1 MFYLPVI
8 ALFVSLGSVAGQTIP
23 ISDLHQNNSS
33 GVPLLLNS
41 IVQVQG
47 VVTVSDQFANVSYL
61 QDSTGGV
68 AVFDAGFVGSV
79 QIGDTV
85 LITGTVAQFRG
96 LTELVTVTIDSML
109 GNGGQPE
116 PKVITASDVN
126 AEGIEG
132 VENLEGQLVRLN
144 DVTLNNPSGNWPSS
158 NGTEVASD
166 STGSFTIFI
175 DRDTEIAST
184 AKPQAAF
191 DIIGVFGQFDFS
203 SPFTSGYQIIPRFL
217 PDIIEGEGIIFSSA
231 PKISDVGRTW
241 VEIAWSTEDSSF
253 GSMSFENESG
263 SLTGEVESG
272 LTAGEHSVRIEG
284 LDPATFYF
292 ARAIASFG
300 TDTVRTAEIIIIT
313 VSPSESSGEI
323 GVYFNNSVD
332 TSYAISG
339 NYANGD
345 VNFLN
350 LFVEKIESAE
360 YSIDFCLYSMNI
372 SGISTAIIDARD
384 RGVKIRFIYQN
395 RSTQSAVQTLIS
407 AGIEVIDNTFGD
419 NPGTEFQHN
428 KFVIFDGRGDA
439 SASNDWLLTGSTN
452 WTNQGTFDN
461 KQNLILI
468 QDRSLAKVYTRE
480 FNEMW
485 GSVSDI
491 PNPDSSKFT
500 TNKANN
506 IPHFLRVGGIRVG
519 VYMSPTDGV
528 TSKIIEKSGAALES
542 IYFAILAFTRDDI
555 AGGMK
560 ERFDNVPDFHL
571 RGLFDD
577 SMDQNVS
584 VYPDMIDWG
593 MDVYLDSDNF
603 TLHHKYMI
611 IDGFNAGE
619 ESVLITGSHNW
630 STSAETRHNEN
641 TIIIYDSLIVNQYV
655 QEFAARYKTAS
666 GLDLPKYEVISVKE
680 NDGALP
686 EKFSLSQNYPNPFNP
701 VTAIEFTLP
710 TSGVVSL
717 IVYNLLGQEVA
728 RLVDDFQPAGYHKI
742 TWDASNMASGI
753 YLYRI
758 EVMERRS
765 ASPTFVQTRKMVLL
779 K

>member
-1 MFYLPVI
+1 
-8 ALFVSLGSVAGQTIP
+8 
-23 ISDLHQNNSS
+23 
-33 GVPLLLNS
+33 
-41 IVQVQG
+41 
-47 VVTVSDQFANVSYL
+47 
-61 QDSTGGV
+61 
-68 AVFDAGFVGSV
+68 
-79 QIGDTV
+79 
-85 LITGTVAQFRG
+85 
-96 LTELVTVTIDSML
+96 
-109 GNGGQPE
+109 
-116 PKVITASDVN
+116 
-126 AEGIEG
+126 
-132 VENLEGQLVRLN
+132 VEV
-144 DVTLNNPSGNWPSS
+144 
-158 NGTEVASD
+158 
-166 STGSFTIFI
+166 
-175 DRDTEIAST
+175 
-184 AKPQAAF
+184 
-191 DIIGVFGQFDFS
+191 
-203 SPFTSGYQIIPRFL
+203 
-217 PDIIEGEGIIFSSA
+217 
-231 PKISDVGRTW
+231 
-241 VEIAWSTEDSSF
+241 AWSTEDSSF
-253 GSMSFENESG
+253 GRMSFENESG

-284 LDPATFYF
+284 LNPATFYF
-292 ARAIASFG
+292 AIAIASFG
-300 TDTVRTAEIIIIT
+300 TDTARTAEIIIIT
-313 VSPSESSGEI
+313 VSPPESSGEME
-323 GVYFNNSVD
+323 VYFNNSVD
-332 TSYAISG
+332 TSYAIAG

-345 VNFLN
+345 EN
-350 LFVEKIESAE
+350 LLDIFVDKIDSAE
-360 YSIDFCLYSMNI
+360 YSIDFCLFSMNK
-372 SGISTAIIDARD
+372 SEISTAIINARD
-384 RGVKIRFIYQN
+384 RGVKIRFIYDN

-407 AGIEVIDNTFGD
+407 AGIEVIDNTFGN

-452 WTNQGTFDN
+452 WTNRGTFDN

-468 QDRSLAKVYTRE
+468 QDQSLAKVYTRE

-485 GSVSDI
+485 GSVSDT
-491 PNPDSSKFT
+491 PNPDSSKFS

-506 IPHFLRVGGIRVG
+506 IPHFLRVGGKRVE

-528 TSKIIEKSGAALES
+528 TSKIIEKAGAALES

-555 AGGMK
+555 AGSMK
-560 ERFDNVPDFHL
+560 ERFDNVSDFHL

-577 SMDQNVS
+577 SMDSNVS

-619 ESVLITGSHNW
+619 ESILITGSHNW

-641 TIIIYDSLIVNQYV
+641 TIIIYDSLIVNRYV
-655 QEFAARYKTAS
+655 QEFAAMYKTAS
-666 GLDLPKYEVISVKE
+666 GLDLPKPEVISVKE
-680 NDGALP
+680 NDAALP

-701 VTAIEFTLP
+701 VTAIEYTVP
-710 TSGVVSL
+710 QSGDVSL

-728 RLVDDFQPAGYHKI
+728 RLVDDFQQAGYHKI

-758 EVMERRS
+758 EVVERRS